1 MTSNLLDLAV
11 IGLVI
16 LQTLAGIRRGF
27 VIGVLDLLC
36 WIASLALT
44 LWLVGPVATMLSVTT
59 SAPKGLAG
67 MASALGLMFI
77 TLSATA
83 IVTNLFY
90 RRVIE
95 PRLQGTA
102 SLVDS
107 ILGTVPGAINGL
119 VVAALLLEFVT
130 LVPINSAL
138 EDLVMSSR
146 FARPLTLAAL
156 AASQPFVELA
166 QSAALDVNGILLKKF
181 GEAPTRLTLPVTD
194 LTVDTAAEQ
203 RMLALVN
210 NERTQRGLVALVM
223 DAKLTQVARQHSQE
237 MLQQHYFAHDSP
249 ELGSPFDRM
258 AAAGIRYR
266 IAGENIALAPNVERA
281 HTGLMNSPEHK
292 DNILRPEFR
301 RVGIGVVNGGLSGE
315 TFTQD
320 FTD

>member
-16 LQTLAGIRRGF
+16 LQMLAGVRRGF
-27 VIGVLDLLC
+27 VIGLLDLLC

-44 LWLVGPVATMLSVTT
+44 LGLVGPAATMVSTAT

-67 MASALGLMFI
+67 MASALGLMFVA
-77 TLSATA
+77 LSATA

-90 RRVIE
+90 RRVVE
-95 PRLQGTA
+95 PRLQGAT
-102 SLVDS
+102 SLVDNVLGS
-107 ILGTVPGAINGL
+107 IPGAINGL
-119 VVAALLLEFVT
+119 VVAALLLEFVA

-138 EDLVMSSR
+138 EDMVMSSR
-146 FARPLTLAAL
+146 LARPLTLAAL
-156 AASQPFVELA
+156 AAGQPFVDLA

-210 NERTQRGLVALVM
+210 NERTQRGLAALVM
-223 DAKLTQVARQHSQE
+223 DEKLTRVARQHSQE

-258 AAAGIRYR
+258 AAAGIHYR